1 MAGAISV
8 CFISH
13 YGEISCF
20 QLKNPPVSGRGKWEG
35 QEPFQL
41 LGGEGLASV
50 FPSFFLMPI
59 FSNPASLLFLR
70 SPRPCPRRGHSCPTF
85 PPWLPGACSPSLLW
99 ICPLTQSE
107 PHSQPPTLSDLGLLR
122 LAGDPSQEM
131 TWCDKVAA
139 ATETGLEPGDL
150 GDEQSRNVTGSHV
163 HVQPW

>member
-59 FSNPASLLFLR
+59 PRLSSSSALPALA
-70 SPRPCPRRGHSCPTF
+70 PTPGGHSCPTF

-107 PHSQPPTLSDLGLLR
+107 PHSQPPTLHGLPLTSGCFDWQGTPAR
-122 LAGDPSQEM
+122 
-131 TWCDKVAA
+131 
-139 ATETGLEPGDL
+139 
-150 GDEQSRNVTGSHV
+150 R
-163 HVQPW
+163 

>member
-70 SPRPCPRRGHSCPTF
+70 SPCPCATPPGGGILAPRF
-85 PPWLPGACSPSLLW
+85 LPG
-99 ICPLTQSE
+99 
-107 PHSQPPTLSDLGLLR
+107 
-122 LAGDPSQEM
+122 SQEP
-131 TWCDKVAA
+131 AA
-139 ATETGLEPGDL
+139 PPCSGFAP
-150 GDEQSRNVTGSHV
+150 
-163 HVQPW
+163 

>member
-35 QEPFQL
+35 QEPLQL

-59 FSNPASLLFLR
+59 PRLSSSSALPALAPAGGILAPLFL
-70 SPRPCPRRGHSCPTF
+70 
-85 PPWLPGACSPSLLW
+85 PG
-99 ICPLTQSE
+99 
-107 PHSQPPTLSDLGLLR
+107 
-122 LAGDPSQEM
+122 SQEP
-131 TWCDKVAA
+131 AA
-139 ATETGLEPGDL
+139 PPCSGFAP
-150 GDEQSRNVTGSHV
+150 
-163 HVQPW
+163 